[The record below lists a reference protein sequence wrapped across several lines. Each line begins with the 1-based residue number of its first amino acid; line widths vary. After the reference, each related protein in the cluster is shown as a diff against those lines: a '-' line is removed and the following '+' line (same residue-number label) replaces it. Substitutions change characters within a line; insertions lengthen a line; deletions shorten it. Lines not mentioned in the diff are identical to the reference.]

1 MRYRLSFHAQE
12 EMVIRDVSPATLDD
26 VLSNPGQVI
35 EQGPTKRVYQSM
47 KLIAGRRWLIRV
59 VVGHDEDPPVVI
71 TLYKTTQVDRYWK
84 S

>member
-26 VLSNPGQVI
+26 VLTNPGQVL
-35 EQGPTKRVYQSM
+35 EQGPTKQV
-47 KLIAGRRWLIRV
+47 
-59 VVGHDEDPPVVI
+59 